1 MFCDLISVTSSFIVI
16 KIVPGLHWQSTFKAV
31 CTTVFWWKRLF
42 QFRYISSF
50 CFFFPHPFPL
60 RICTKQQIF
69 AELKSLFFFFFQT
82 CTTSWLLLQ
91 KCNDVINAKS
101 ICRLAWQPGTGKV
114 SDIVLS
120 HLNPYFASESNGR
133 IQSGQAQIAPPGS
146 KEKNWVKFPF
156 REHKKLEMA
165 PCLSSRLSLAGV
177 QLSALTSMKQS
188 WCSE

>member
-16 KIVPGLHWQSTFKAV
+16 KIVSGLHWQSIFKAV
-31 CTTVFWWKRLF
+31 CTTVFCWKRLF
-42 QFRYISSF
+42 QFRCISSF
-50 CFFFPHPFPL
+50 RFFFPHPFPL

-69 AELKSLFFFFFQT
+69 AELESLFFKICFQT

-120 HLNPYFASESNGR
+120 HLNPFASESNSR
-133 IQSGQAQIAPPGS
+133 IQSGQAQIAPPRS
-146 KEKNWVKFPF
+146 KENIWGEVPF
-156 REHKKLEMA
+156 
-165 PCLSSRLSLAGV
+165 
-177 QLSALTSMKQS
+177 
-188 WCSE
+188 